1 MIDSQPVIKAVTC
14 VLLASSGRK
23 LPERKAVGE
32 VTPDE
37 LATVAE
43 ALRGLTQEVADLSR
57 RVDALIKTTVDRPL
71 PQAEQRA
78 AQDP

>member
-32 VTPDE
+32 VTPGE

-57 RVDALIKTTVDRPL
+57 RVDALIKTTVDQPL